1 MQIQGDVAALHA
13 FNFDSVKL
21 DGCGGETDLVLFNKY
36 MQAAGK
42 PILVENCHWGKV
54 VRAGWLWHEHHVVK
68 RISASCVA
76 SVLRARPPCC

>member
-13 FNFDSVKL
+13 YNFDSVKL

-54 VRAGWLWHEHHVVK
+54 VRAGIGKHHRVL
-68 RISASCVA
+68 SVA
-76 SVLRARPPCC
+76 SGPPC